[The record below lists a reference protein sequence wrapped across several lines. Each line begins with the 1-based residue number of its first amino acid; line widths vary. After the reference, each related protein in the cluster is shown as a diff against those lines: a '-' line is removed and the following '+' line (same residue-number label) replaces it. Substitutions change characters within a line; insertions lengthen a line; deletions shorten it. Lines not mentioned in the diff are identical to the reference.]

1 MAAHADRTTHAGTT
15 AHVVV
20 GTDGSPA
27 STAAVAWAAEDA
39 ARRGCALRIVHVCE
53 PWTLDIPLDTPPGFR
68 DSVGEHCREVADVA
82 QDVARGVAPG
92 IEVSAVLE
100 SGRVVEVLR
109 REAEDAEQV
118 VVGSRGL
125 GGFTGLVLGS
135 VSLAVAGHVA
145 APVVVARNV
154 PKGVRG
160 RIVVGFD
167 GSEHSAAALA
177 YAFAEA
183 VRRGARLHAVH
194 SWHMP
199 VLGPGATAY
208 TPLVEDL
215 FAAERQVAE
224 ETLLP
229 WEEKYPQV
237 EVERT
242 VVCGHPVLTVCD
254 ASEDADLVVVGSR
267 GLGALG
273 SAVLGSVSHGVL
285 HHARCPVAVVRARG
299 GSVAE
304 GGGVT
309 GGR

>member
-1 MAAHADRTTHAGTT
+1 MTPNTDPAAHADAAAHTGAA

-53 PWTLDIPLDTPPGFR
+53 PWALDIPLDTPPGFR
-68 DSVGEHCREVADVA
+68 DSVGEHCREVVEVA

-92 IEVSAVLE
+92 IEVSTVLA
-100 SGRVVEVLR
+100 SGRVAEALR
-109 REAEDAEQV
+109 REAAGAEQI

-125 GGFTGLVLGS
+125 GGFAGLVLGS

-145 APVVVARNV
+145 VPVVVARNV
-154 PKGVRG
+154 PEETKG

-183 VRRGARLHAVH
+183 VRRGAALHAVH

-199 VLGPGATAY
+199 VLGSGATVY
-208 TPLVEDL
+208 PPLVEDL
-215 FAAERQVAE
+215 SIAERQVAE

-229 WEEKYPQV
+229 WLEKYPQV
-237 EVERT
+237 EVDRT
-242 VVCGHPVLTVCD
+242 VVCGHPVLTLCD
-254 ASEDADLVVVGSR
+254 ASQDADLIVVGSR
-267 GLGALG
+267 GLGTFG
-273 SAVLGSVSHGVL
+273 SAVLGSISHGVL
-285 HHARCPVAVVRARG
+285 HHAHCPVAVVRAQ
-299 GSVAE
+299 
-304 GGGVT
+304 GGV
-309 GGR
+309 